1 MLRELFAR
9 FFRRRRPASESE
21 SLRLAYQVEDLLPSG
36 SLPPGMTACVLRGG
50 ELVAVSREDAPR
62 MQDGEICWLLP
73 ADDLPV
79 PVVLQ
84 RGESALAVEA
94 TVRFETDPAIATL
107 LRDRTALTREELAA
121 LLTSELA
128 GLTDVLG
135 HADAAALTALDDESR
150 ERLRAKLSL
159 MLQAKGL
166 RCTGLGAF
174 RPAPVA
180 EPPVMAVEAIEPAAG
195 AAAEPGGEA
204 AQGELA
210 AADLQPALAAAIDS
224 VQDDAQWDDL
234 VGQLEAG
241 GMALDE
247 SAADELDALGAAVV
261 ERRVGAAQAAERVS
275 QLADAARHAAGI
287 VDPDLRRWQGLALRL
302 RLLDVSPESPGD
314 DGPKCPSH
322 PSATGVRPRA
332 AAKIR
337 RPWTWWMLR
346 RSSIDT
352 RLQQFLQDTV
362 RQIRASLD
370 EYRNGLEQ
378 IAAAARVKELS
389 DRLRLV
395 EDLLETVPILTP
407 RPRQYRLDRDQA
419 RQAVQNIERAVTAA
433 ELTHAA
439 VHALSARPA
448 GSAEWQTALA
458 EATGAVSSLDNHLRA
473 RRHVRQTL
481 KT

>member
-21 SLRLAYQVEDLLPSG
+21 SLRLAYQVEDV
-36 SLPPGMTACVLRGG
+36 LPPGPLPRGMTACVLRGG
-50 ELVAVSREDAPR
+50 ELVTVSREDAPR
-62 MQDGEICWLLP
+62 MQDDEVCWLLP

-84 RGESALAVEA
+84 RGESSLAVEA
-94 TVRFETDPAIATL
+94 TVRFETDPAIAAL

-128 GLTDVLG
+128 GLTDMLG
-135 HADAAALTALDDESR
+135 HADADALAALDDESR

-174 RPAPVA
+174 QPAPVA
-180 EPPVMAVEAIEPAAG
+180 EPPIKAVEASEPA

-210 AADLQPALAAAIDS
+210 AADLQPALAAAIES

-247 SAADELDALGAAVV
+247 SAADELDALGAALVD
-261 ERRVGAAQAAERVS
+261 RQVGAAQAAERVS
-275 QLADAARHAAGI
+275 QLAEAARHAAGI

-302 RLLDVSPESPGD
+302 RLLDVSPESPSD
-314 DGPKCPSH
+314 DGGKSSSH
-322 PSATGVRPRA
+322 PSPTGVRPRA

-448 GSAEWQTALA
+448 DSAE
-458 EATGAVSSLDNHLRA
+458 
-473 RRHVRQTL
+473 
-481 KT
+481 